1 MCDIGSIVGFQ
12 QVGRGLISGHLF
24 YSQDFFYRVISV
36 SAGMKKGTCLVNN
49 VDTVLKSLWS

>member
-24 YSQDFFYRVISV
+24 YSQDFFTKLSP
-36 SAGMKKGTCLVNN
+36 SQQG
-49 VDTVLKSLWS
+49 